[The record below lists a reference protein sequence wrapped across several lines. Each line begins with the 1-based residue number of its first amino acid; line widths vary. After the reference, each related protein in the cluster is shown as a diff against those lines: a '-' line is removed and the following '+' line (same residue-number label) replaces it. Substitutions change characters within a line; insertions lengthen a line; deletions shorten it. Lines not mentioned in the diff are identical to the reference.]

1 MVKLKKISLLQL
13 SKAEMEKR
21 EQNMLRGGNDEIID
35 RLLPCV
41 CVLVCACK
49 YAGPQEGP
57 DDLYYGGSSKEDSGD
72 KNESQMQE
80 SFSKEYEEE
89 YNSFYH

>member
-1 MVKLKKISLLQL
+1 MKLGRISLLQL

-21 EQNMLRGGNDEIID
+21 QQNMLRGGNDDIID
-35 RLLPCV
+35 KLLPCV

-49 YAGPQEGP
+49 YAGFQEGP
-57 DDLYYGGSSKEDSGD
+57 DDSYNGGSSKENSGA

-80 SFSKEYEEE
+80 SFSKEFAEE
-89 YNSFYH
+89 YYGSYSK